1 LEYIEEIHAQ
11 GVDEA
16 AALHLRSVARKM
28 ASLVVTIFWIILA
41 PELVFLAAILA
52 AMIFKVRLMQPAAA
66 GPLGLAVARHDAG
79 FVALAAAFFALA
91 CALHKLRSYRK
102 WLGRAAF
109 CLAEVSAATCLL
121 LVVVYLADVLVYR
134 FFLTRLYASD
144 IVTFSRETHAG
155 FTLSRS
161 GLRGFMHHT
170 PWKLAALATGIFLFL
185 QAVVLLFRPIRWN
198 PRGIA
203 AAIFAL
209 VLLSVWLYPISDRF
223 YSFDDKPLYENL
235 LERNRDYFEQSN
247 FSDGF
252 RAKVLATQEP
262 VTWVAGTHRRV
273 DVLLVVVES
282 LSAFQSQYFS
292 GIEDW
297 TPQLD
302 DIARHETAMTNFHAN
317 GWTTIGGLI
326 SLLTGTVPLV
336 PEHTA
341 FNTYGSPRLPDFID
355 KTPSLPHA
363 LEKLGYQTEFIG
375 GGDLDFTGKDTWLKD
390 VGFQKLIGGDDP
402 VYAAQTLRGP
412 FNSVPDRVLYDV
424 ALNELNKTRKE
435 SPRFVVVET
444 VWTHRPFLDE
454 NGNPLSREEP
464 VFRLADAQLGRF
476 YRNLV
481 ASHFLDHGLLII
493 VGDHRGPLPFRQVE
507 FQRFGES
514 AVARI
519 PAVMATRAFPLPHV
533 ISQDFQQRD
542 LLASIESLAGD
553 GAWLRP
559 EEGNFLTNPL
569 RPPRCILHARGD
581 DRDLVLVTCGSE
593 EAVVRVA
600 GDKTRFVKGHVADED
615 LILETIN
622 RTRARPP
629 Q

>member
-1 LEYIEEIHAQ
+1 MEMTFRI
-11 GVDEA
+11 V
-16 AALHLRSVARKM
+16 
-28 ASLVVTIFWIILA
+28 FA
-41 PELVFLAAILA
+41 PELVLLAAVLG
-52 AMIFKVRLMQPAAA
+52 AMIFKIRLMQPAAA
-66 GPLGLAVARHDAG
+66 GPLGVAVARHDAG
-79 FVALAAAFFALA
+79 YIALVAGFFALA
-91 CALHKLRSYRK
+91 CALNRLRSYGR
-102 WLGRAAF
+102 WLGRTAF
-109 CLAEVSAATCLL
+109 VIAEVCAATCLL
-121 LVVVYLADVLVYR
+121 LVILYVADVLVYR

-161 GLRGFMHHT
+161 GLRGFFHHT
-170 PWKLAALATGIFLFL
+170 PWKLAALAGGIFVFL
-185 QAVVLLFRPIRWN
+185 RAVVLLFRPAKWN
-198 PRGIA
+198 PRGLA
-203 AAIFAL
+203 AAVFAV
-209 VLLSVWLYPISDRF
+209 VLLTVWLYPISDRF

-252 RAKVLATQEP
+252 RAKVLSTPEP
-262 VTWVAGTHRRV
+262 VSWVAGTNRRI

-341 FNTYGSPRLPDFID
+341 FNTYGSPRLPDFSNE
-355 KTPSLPHA
+355 TPSLPLA
-363 LEKLGYQTEFIG
+363 LEKMGYRTEFIG

-402 VYAAQTLRGP
+402 VYSAQKLRGP

-424 ALNELNKTRKE
+424 TLDELNKTQKE

-454 NGNPLSREEP
+454 NGNPLSDEEP
-464 VFRLADAQLGRF
+464 VFRLADRQLGSF
-476 YRNLV
+476 YRKLV

-519 PAVMATRAFPLPHV
+519 PAIMATRAFPLPHV
-533 ISQDFQQRD
+533 IAQDFQQRD
-542 LLASIESLAGD
+542 LLASIESLVSG

-559 EEGNFLTNPL
+559 EEGTFLTNPPH
-569 RPPRCILHARGD
+569 PPRCILHARGD
-581 DRDLVLVTCGSE
+581 DRDLVLVTCGSQ

-600 GDKTRFVKGHVADED
+600 GDNTRFIKGQVPDED

-622 RTRARPP
+622 RTRARRA